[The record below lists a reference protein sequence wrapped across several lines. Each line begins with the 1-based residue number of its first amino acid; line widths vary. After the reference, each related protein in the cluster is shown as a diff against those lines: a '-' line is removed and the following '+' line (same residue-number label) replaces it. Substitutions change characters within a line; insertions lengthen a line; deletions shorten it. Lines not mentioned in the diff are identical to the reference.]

1 MLPPAG
7 RTKHRRA
14 KKNGRQKA
22 CREEPSFLRSRF
34 HLLKPT
40 LSEAARTSQSRSRGS
55 CHVGIRWRC
64 YRESGVFNFR
74 VREHDHRMIDTTMC
88 TERLPNPSVAL
99 TAPVKHCC
107 FRSQTTPIPDAKL
120 LACNVKSMCRLGA
133 GELGNC
139 KQRVPP

>member
-14 KKNGRQKA
+14 KKNGRQKGLW
-22 CREEPSFLRSRF
+22 EEPIFLRSRF

-40 LSEAARTSQSRSRGS
+40 LSEAARTSQSRLRGS
-55 CHVGIRWRC
+55 CHIGIRWRC

-74 VREHDHRMIDTTMC
+74 VREHDHRMID
-88 TERLPNPSVAL
+88 AL

-133 GELGNC
+133 AELGNC
-139 KQRVPP
+139 KQRAPP